1 MSRFCGVWA
10 TKDSQQIS
18 WLYVCVCLYVEKQ
31 ARITLWAKITKPS
44 SQTKG
49 TSAESF
55 DLLSVSRQCVT
66 FQIFFLKE
74 ITNLSQLSFPAQG
87 NLLTDNDKGCFGFKK
102 RIRITYKYTIR
113 IKQTSGGFSHIYVYV
128 CRWKSKQGSLCGLK
142 SLRHHHRLK
151 VHQQSHLIS

>member
-55 DLLSVSRQCVT
+55 DFLSVSRQCVR
-66 FQIFFLKE
+66 FLYKISSLVAIFSVLRGRRFLLNWLKWLSFRRWGSWRPFPSRHRKNCE
-74 ITNLSQLSFPAQG
+74 CCPGHSLIVNHYSSMSWFKFRNLSEMV
-87 NLLTDNDKGCFGFKK
+87 NCVTN
-102 RIRITYKYTIR
+102 
-113 IKQTSGGFSHIYVYV
+113 
-128 CRWKSKQGSLCGLK
+128 SLNH
-142 SLRHHHRLK
+142 S
-151 VHQQSHLIS
+151 